1 MTWPPGVLRWVKLW
15 LIRNLAAKPF
25 DLGQEN
31 PHNSGGNYSQRLH
44 PCNNKNKVSAEEGIR
59 MKLPVALGKALSAL
73 SAFFL
78 RAGTPR

>member
-1 MTWPPGVLRWVKLW
+1 MRWPPRVLRWVKLW

-31 PHNSGGNYSQRLH
+31 PHNPEGNYAQRLH
-44 PCNNKNKVSAEEGIR
+44 ACNNENKVSAEEGIR